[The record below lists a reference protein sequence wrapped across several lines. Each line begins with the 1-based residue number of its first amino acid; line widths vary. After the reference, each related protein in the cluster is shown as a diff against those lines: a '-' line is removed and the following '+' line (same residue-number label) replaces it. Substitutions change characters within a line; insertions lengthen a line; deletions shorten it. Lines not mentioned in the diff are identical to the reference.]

1 MNCNGIIHLNGA
13 TPVPGPT
20 RMTGLVAS
28 SSEGNENVP
37 VDAQILTSSSN
48 WALARKLE
56 QRPRRGWTRLDR

>member
-1 MNCNGIIHLNGA
+1 MNCNVIKLIIHLNGA

-28 SSEGNENVP
+28 SSAGKENVP

-48 WALARKLE
+48 
-56 QRPRRGWTRLDR
+56 